1 MSPQIG
7 PETTVGALL
16 EAYPELESALIE
28 MAPAFAKLRNP
39 VVRRTVAKV
48 ATLEQAAK
56 IGGISLQS
64 MILQLRNL
72 TGQSVQELPVLEPEH
87 EASSDNASWL
97 TAGRIVEEIDAD
109 AMLERGI
116 HPIGKIREAVAA
128 LAPGEVVVL
137 RSSFRPQPLIETLRN
152 AGAAVH
158 SSSEGA
164 AHLTWFGRSNRN
176 QVRAPA
182 GKAL

>member
-1 MSPQIG
+1 MSQPIG

-16 EAYPELESALIE
+16 EAYPELEGLLIE

-56 IGGISLQS
+56 IGGISLQN
-64 MILQLRNL
+64 MIVRLRKEAGQGAPERSVLQAGR
-72 TGQSVQELPVLEPEH
+72 EF
-87 EASSDNASWL
+87 SSDDASWL

-116 HPIGKIREAVAA
+116 HPIGKIREAVGA
-128 LAPGEVVVL
+128 LGPGEVVVL
-137 RSSFRPQPLIETLRN
+137 RSSFRPQPLIETLRR

-158 SSSEGA
+158 SSSQGA
-164 AHLTWFGRSNRN
+164 THLTWFGTS
-176 QVRAPA
+176 V
-182 GKAL
+182 K

>member
-1 MSPQIG
+1 MSQPIG

-16 EAYPELESALIE
+16 EAYPELETVLVE

-48 ATLEQAAK
+48 ATLEQAAR

-64 MILQLRNL
+64 MILRLRNV
-72 TGQSVQELPVLEPEH
+72 TGQSAPDLPFLQPPQDSGGE
-87 EASSDNASWL
+87 DASWL
-97 TAGRIVEEIDAD
+97 TGGRVVEEIDAD

-116 HPIGKIREAVAA
+116 HPIGKIREAVGA
-128 LAPGEVVVL
+128 LGCREVVLL
-137 RSSFRPQPLIETLRN
+137 RSSFRPQPLIETLRR

-158 SSSEGA
+158 SSTQGA
-164 AHLTWFGRSNRN
+164 THLTWFGR
-176 QVRAPA
+176 PT
-182 GKAL
+182 K